1 MRTEAADAGRY
12 TSKLWHDKDYPR
24 IQILTIE
31 GLLDG
36 TERIETPPQLNPF
49 AMAARKPHGK
59 DRRRCCRAMSRNS
72 KDHPV
77 WDVYDEL
84 RTARLNI
91 KCLTCEIARLRRCS
105 TTIEVVLALSGATS
119 IGDVAWLQNPL
130 GKTIWGGI
138 GFISMMLI
146 ALKPVFPFAEQRTK
160 KERLLISYRILE
172 HDLDCVRIGIRE
184 RGEYDDQAK
193 REFRSA
199 LVRKAEL
206 VLHGEGSCAKKIR
219 QKCQTEVLNELP
231 DSDFYIPG

>member
-1 MRTEAADAGRY
+1 
-12 TSKLWHDKDYPR
+12 
-24 IQILTIE
+24 
-31 GLLDG
+31 
-36 TERIETPPQLNPF
+36 
-49 AMAARKPHGK
+49 
-59 DRRRCCRAMSRNS
+59 MSRNS

-105 TTIEVVLALSGATS
+105 TTIEVVLGLSGATS
-119 IGDVAWLQNPL
+119 IGAVAWLQNPL

-199 LVRKAEL
+199 LIRKQSWFCTVRALAQKKSDKNVKL
-206 VLHGEGSCAKKIR
+206 KCLTSCLIQIFTYPVRYA
-219 QKCQTEVLNELP
+219 
-231 DSDFYIPG
+231 